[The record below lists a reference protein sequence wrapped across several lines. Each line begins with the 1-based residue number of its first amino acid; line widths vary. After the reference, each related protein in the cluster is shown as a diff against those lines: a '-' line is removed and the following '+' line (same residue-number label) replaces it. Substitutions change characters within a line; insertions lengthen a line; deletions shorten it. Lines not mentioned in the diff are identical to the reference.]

1 MTNKHALVA
10 DQRSGPTTWQWITGL
25 VCLVL
30 AGVLLVLI
38 PDSEVT
44 QRPFEVRTP
53 IGETGVGRALEVRV
67 SDVEIATELRSGAW
81 SGESTWLVADTSA
94 AARLSESGTTLAYA
108 MLRMGGEADGS
119 SQPIE
124 YRASERVKQT
134 LFQEPLTLGSA
145 LNGQVVFELPEG
157 ASGPATLLFGVN
169 GDPRVDSVIAFDI
182 DLDEVQRVPERVLT
196 DVQWSEQ

>member
-1 MTNKHALVA
+1 MPNKHALVA

-30 AGVLLVLI
+30 AGALLVLI

-67 SDVEIATELRSGAW
+67 SDVEIATELRSGPW
-81 SGESTWLVADTSA
+81 SGESTWLVADASVEA
-94 AARLSESGTTLAYA
+94 KLSEPGTTLAYV
-108 MLRMGGEADGS
+108 MLRMDGGQGGAAR
-119 SQPIE
+119 PTE

-134 LFQEPLTLGSA
+134 LLQESLTLGAA
-145 LNGQVVFELPEG
+145 LHGQVVFELPEG
-157 ASGPATLLFGVN
+157 ARGPATLLFGVN
-169 GDPRVDSVIAFDI
+169 GDPRVDSVIGFDI
-182 DLDEVQRVPERVLT
+182 DLDEVQRVQERELT
-196 DVQWSEQ
+196 DVQWGEH